1 MKKVKVEITS
11 IIKQEGHVEHFKCTG
26 CGTLSCEND
35 TYRIEYME
43 KNQSV
48 EIPVKLLY
56 KTDELIMQR
65 GTIENNNYN
74 MMKFMA
80 NEKKNCRLIAAGKI
94 MDLTSF
100 TKSIN
105 FLKKNANNI
114 QLKVE
119 YQLFSDIYLIGD
131 YKISIDCFEDTQS

>member
-11 IIKQEGHVEHFKCTG
+11 IIKQEGQVEHFKCTG

-80 NEKKNCRLIAAGKI
+80 NDELIK
-94 MDLTSF
+94 
-100 TKSIN
+100 
-105 FLKKNANNI
+105 
-114 QLKVE
+114 
-119 YQLFSDIYLIGD
+119 IYLCVVLASRTSAHLCLALTIALTLHAD
-131 YKISIDCFEDTQS
+131 VIT